1 VHLSQHITYFDS
13 IVENMVKVK
22 AVKTMKVVKAKA
34 VRKNSSAAADEILC
48 SPPAKKNGAVKTG
61 RLILY
66 NDEQKSY
73 KENIAEI
80 KQISGLIV
88 CKLALE

>member
-1 VHLSQHITYFDS
+1 
-13 IVENMVKVK
+13 
-22 AVKTMKVVKAKA
+22 MKVVKTKA
-34 VRKNSSAAADEILC
+34 VRKNSSAAAVEADEILC

-61 RLILY
+61 RLILN

-80 KQISGLIV
+80 KQISNCLIV
-88 CKLALE
+88 CKLALGIAEGPQIRQTKQDYE